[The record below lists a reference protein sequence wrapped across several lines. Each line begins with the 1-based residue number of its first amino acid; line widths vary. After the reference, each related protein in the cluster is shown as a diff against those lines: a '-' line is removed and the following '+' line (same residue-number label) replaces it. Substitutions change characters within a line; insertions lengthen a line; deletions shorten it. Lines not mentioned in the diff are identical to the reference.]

1 MLDFIAARIS
11 NEQAPVV
18 AGVLSALM
26 EMPASLWRAELVS
39 LLDRLIKA
47 AIAARDHRCSQLV
60 AGLLL
65 RILGFRLQH
74 SLDPNTD
81 PLLGF
86 TLGMALR

>member
-1 MLDFIAARIS
+1 MSELGFRVLWLR
-11 NEQAPVV
+11 APGSV
-18 AGVLSALM
+18 A
-26 EMPASLWRAELVS
+26 
-39 LLDRLIKA
+39 
-47 AIAARDHRCSQLV
+47 
-60 AGLLL
+60 LLL